1 MQWCSSSNETSLP
14 RFRRYIAKA
23 RNPSEP
29 NVQWRKFCI
38 EDTNLKAHCSS
49 HMAVALIITGLS
61 TGGAEMMFCKVLERL
76 DAWFA
81 PHVISLTT
89 IGEIGSYIQ
98 MLGIPVEALG
108 MQPGAPSPL
117 SFFRLVGRLKT
128 LKPDVV

>member
-1 MQWCSSSNETSLP
+1 MDRADGDLVVKE
-14 RFRRYIAKA
+14 A
-23 RNPSEP
+23 RI
-29 NVQWRKFCI
+29 QC
-38 EDTNLKAHCSS
+38 C
-49 HMAVALIITGLS
+49 MAVALIITDLS
-61 TGGAEMMFCKVLERL
+61 TGGAEMMIFKVLERL

-89 IGEIGSYIQ
+89 IGEMGPYIQ

-128 LKPDVV
+128 LKPDVVHTGCTTPTC